1 MRYGRRYGNA
11 NWLGPF
17 LRRYTP
23 RYFDGLDDG
32 AVSTFGG
39 FEDVISGS
47 FDEVV
52 AVLVE
57 RLDKLCD
64 LYSSVELG
72 GSLNVFFF
80 LGDWPFRVLAM
91 GVV

>member
-1 MRYGRRYGNA
+1 MRNGRRYGNA

-17 LRRYTP
+17 LGRCAA

-32 AVSTFGG
+32 AISTFGG
-39 FEDVISGS
+39 FEDVVGGS

-64 LYSSVELG
+64 LYSSVQLT
-72 GSLNVFFF
+72 
-80 LGDWPFRVLAM
+80 
-91 GVV
+91 